1 MAQEILLLHS
11 VRKNFRELWLWSWLL
26 HWGLYLYIAAALLMA
41 ASWLLSSAMLSRPA
55 ITHAVWL
62 VYPPVWQPGLFF
74 LLTTLLRLRP
84 YTTRAAKFNLLFLA
98 VFFVTG
104 GLSLAGIARQFAQGL
119 NFAALISD
127 ASPVLRLHLML
138 LAFFLVYFPFTHMT
152 HAYMKFFTWH
162 GVRWDDVPAAHVSST
177 NTVLAGSLGRHVT
190 WSAPHIAGKAR
201 RGRKRSPMPR
211 DEEPG
216 AMLKIEDIAGAGGTL
231 GELNPDKL
239 IPLPPP
245 YNKVSD
251 LPKRKQVD
259 PRYEASLDGFSAL
272 GFSAPKTAEEEEKF
286 VSAFLSGIEKLLSP
300 DNNWP
305 FLKQLQLSMDHC
317 ACCQTCVEACPVYV
331 GSGREEVYRQLFA
344 AKSFAA

>member
-1 MAQEILLLHS
+1 MLLVPTLAIAAAIFLSGSFFRVMRTLRVPRPLRWELYPIPKGPRERQRYGGSYFEETDWWTKQAESSHTGELAFMAQEVLLLHS

-41 ASWLLSSAMLSRPA
+41 ASWLLSSGMLLRLA
-55 ITHAVWL
+55 IYTC
-62 VYPPVWQPGLFF
+62 GLACISGCLGSLGLLF
-74 LLTTLLRLRP
+74 LRTTLLRLRP

-190 WSAPHIAGKAR
+190 WSAPHIAGEGETWSQAVADAE
-201 RGRKRSPMPR
+201 GR
-211 DEEPG
+211 
-216 AMLKIEDIAGAGGTL
+216 GAG
-231 GELNPDKL
+231 
-239 IPLPPP
+239 
-245 YNKVSD
+245 
-251 LPKRKQVD
+251 RH
-259 PRYEASLDGFSAL
+259 A
-272 GFSAPKTAEEEEKF
+272 
-286 VSAFLSGIEKLLSP
+286 
-300 DNNWP
+300 
-305 FLKQLQLSMDHC
+305 
-317 ACCQTCVEACPVYV
+317 
-331 GSGREEVYRQLFA
+331 
-344 AKSFAA
+344 